1 MKTFTLDEV
10 KAAFQT
16 LEDHVAKVGAD
27 ANCTWAI
34 HWAAEDVLT
43 ILAGEWAAAEDGG
56 EDEEP
61 ATAEARAR
69 CPGCDQSLEEIK
81 RSRFA
86 CPECYGCFG
95 DEAVEKELLF

>member
-34 HWAAEDVLT
+34 HWAAEDVLA
-43 ILAGEWAAAEDGG
+43 ILAGDWQADVAPGPVAPADELWQHESYISGQVDAETRPAGDD
-56 EDEEP
+56 DEP
-61 ATAEARAR
+61 
-69 CPGCDQSLEEIK
+69 LE
-81 RSRFA
+81 SA
-86 CPECYGCFG
+86 S
-95 DEAVEKELLF
+95 